1 MKHLI
6 LDGYLNGTGIR
17 DGQNGGYLELS
28 ELGIS
33 STLEK
38 MISSWVLE
46 YENEF
51 YDGYSDYKKVEKLD
65 SEGIDIM
72 RKLKEEL
79 PDDKVEYYSDARMMK
94 III

>member
-51 YDGYSDYKKVEKLD
+51 YDGYSDYKKVENLD

>member
-6 LDGYLNGTGIR
+6 LDGYLSGTGIR

-33 STLEK
+33 FTLEK
-38 MISSWVLE
+38 AITSWVLK

-65 SEGIDIM
+65 IEGIDIVQ
-72 RKLKEEL
+72 KLKEEL
-79 PDDKVEYYSDARMMK
+79 PNNKIEYYSDARMMK

>member
-6 LDGYLNGTGIR
+6 LDGYLSGTGIR

-38 MISSWVLE
+38 AITSWVLK

-51 YDGYSDYKKVEKLD
+51 YDGYSDYKKVEDLD
-65 SEGIDIM
+65 IEGIDIVQ
-72 RKLKEEL
+72 KLKEEL
-79 PDDKVEYYSDARMMK
+79 PNNKIEYYSDARMMK